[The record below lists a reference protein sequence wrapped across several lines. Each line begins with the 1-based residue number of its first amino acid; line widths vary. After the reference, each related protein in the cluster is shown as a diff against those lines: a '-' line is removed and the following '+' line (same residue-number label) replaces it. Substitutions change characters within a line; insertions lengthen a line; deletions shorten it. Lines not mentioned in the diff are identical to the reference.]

1 VLKLIRQRLLDFVPV
16 ILIMSLAI
24 FGLLYMLPGDPA
36 SAMIAGSGAP
46 AELIENLRRQLGLD
60 QPAYVQYW
68 RFISRAITGD
78 LGRSITSRRPVVD
91 LIMDVAPQTI
101 ELAVAAMSLALA
113 IGIPLGVLAAVYRN
127 TWVDRIAML
136 VSIAGVSVPQF
147 WLALLLLFFFSFQ
160 LGWVPAT
167 GVGGFRRLILPAI
180 VLGYGAA
187 SVFARMVRSS
197 MLEVLSQ
204 DYITAARGRGV
215 NRFSLITRHA
225 LRNAIVPVVTVIG
238 LQVGWLLGGAVITE
252 TVFARPGIGRLLVQA
267 IGNKDFP
274 VMQGVM
280 LMITVSYLL
289 INLVTDILYGV
300 LDPRIRDSS

>member
-274 VMQGVM
+274 VVQGVI